1 MRLNNKN
8 YYSKTANIEY
18 FSVSQFKQFKK
29 CEAMALAELKG
40 EYERPKSKA
49 LLLGSF
55 VDEMLTGTKK
65 SKISFIVENRAEI
78 FQKSSKIS
86 KYTND
91 ELVVLLN
98 DYSLDIFNT
107 DNKPYAEIVQALET
121 VEKIKKQPLMK
132 KHFNS
137 KHQTIMTGEIAGVPF
152 KIKMDNYKPNEFIS
166 DGKYMASLRSPNLFE
181 PMVKYWGYDI
191 QGAVYQ
197 EIVYQNTGK
206 RLPFYLDIATK
217 ETPSHLAV
225 AEIKQ
230 YDLDEALDTVKAL
243 APHYQAIK
251 NGEIEPERCEEY
263 DCNYCTETHII
274 TEPIDSNYLGMST
287 RQIDAANGN
296 FFNTKNTI

>member
-1 MRLNNKN
+1 MKLTNGN
-8 YYSKTANIEY
+8 YYGAKANNE
-18 FSVSQFKQFKK
+18 FMSVSQFKQFKK

-65 SKISFIVENRAEI
+65 SQIKFIVENRLEI
-78 FQKSSKIS
+78 FQKSSKLS
-86 KYTND
+86 KID
-91 ELVVLLN
+91 DAELMVIAT
-98 DYSLDIFNT
+98 DYFANIFDV

-121 VEKIKKQPLMK
+121 IEKIKKQPLMMQ
-132 KHFNS
+132 HFKS
-137 KHQTIMTGEIAGVPF
+137 KHQVIMTGEIAGVQF
-152 KIKMDNYKPNEFIS
+152 KIKMDNYKPNEFIA

-181 PMVKYWGYDI
+181 PMVKYWGYDL
-191 QGAVYQ
+191 QGAIYQ

-230 YDLDEALDTVKAL
+230 YDLDEALETVKAL
-243 APHYQAIK
+243 APRYQAIK

-263 DCNYCTETHII
+263 DCNYCTDTKTI
-274 TEPIDSNYLGMST
+274 TEPIDSNYLGMSP
-287 RQIDAANGN
+287 RQIKAANGD
-296 FFNTKNTI
+296 FI

>member
-1 MRLNNKN
+1 MKLTNKN
-8 YYSKTANIEY
+8 YYGAAANNS
-18 FSVSQFKQFKK
+18 FMSVSQFKQFEK
-29 CEAMALAELKG
+29 CESMALAELKG

-65 SKISFIVENRAEI
+65 SQVKFIVENRSEI
-78 FQKSSKIS
+78 FQKSSKLS
-86 KYTND
+86 KIDD
-91 ELVVLLN
+91 EGLTVIATDFFPN
-98 DYSLDIFNT
+98 IFDI

-121 VEKIKKQPLMK
+121 IEKIKKQPLMM
-132 KHFNS
+132 KHFKS
-137 KHQTIMTGEIAGVPF
+137 KHQVIMTGEIAGVPF
-152 KIKMDNYKPNEFIS
+152 KIKMDNYKPGEFIA

-197 EIVYQNTGK
+197 EIVYQNTGE

-230 YDLDEALDTVKAL
+230 YDLDEALETVIKN
-243 APHYQAIK
+243 APRYQAIK
-251 NGEIEPERCEEY
+251 NGEIEPERCGEY
-263 DCNYCTETHII
+263 DCNYCTETEII
-274 TEPIDSNYLGMST
+274 TEPIDSNFLGLPK
-287 RQIDAANGN
+287 QH
-296 FFNTKNTI
+296 

>member
-1 MRLNNKN
+1 MRCLKMKLTNKN
-8 YYSKTANIEY
+8 YYGAAANNS
-18 FSVSQFKQFKK
+18 FMSVSQFKQFEK
-29 CEAMALAELKG
+29 CESMALAELKG

-65 SKISFIVENRAEI
+65 SQVKFIVENRSEI
-78 FQKSSKIS
+78 FQKSSKLS
-86 KYTND
+86 KIDD
-91 ELVVLLN
+91 EGLTVIATDFFPN
-98 DYSLDIFNT
+98 IFDI

-121 VEKIKKQPLMK
+121 IEKIKKQPLMM
-132 KHFNS
+132 KHFKS
-137 KHQTIMTGEIAGVPF
+137 KHQVIMTGEIAGVPF
-152 KIKMDNYKPNEFIS
+152 KIKMDNYKPGEFIA

-197 EIVYQNTGK
+197 EIVYQNTGE

-230 YDLDEALDTVKAL
+230 YDLDEALETVIKN
-243 APHYQAIK
+243 APRYQAIK
-251 NGEIEPERCEEY
+251 NGEIEPERCGEY
-263 DCNYCTETHII
+263 DCNYCTETEII
-274 TEPIDSNYLGMST
+274 TEPIDSNFLGLPK
-287 RQIDAANGN
+287 QH
-296 FFNTKNTI
+296 

>member
-1 MRLNNKN
+1 MKLTNKN
-8 YYSKTANIEY
+8 YYGAKANQE
-18 FSVSQFKQFKK
+18 FMSVSQFKDFKK
-29 CEAMALAELKG
+29 CEAMALAILKG
-40 EYERPKSKA
+40 EYKKSKSKA

-65 SKISFIVENRAEI
+65 SQNEFIIENRSEI
-78 FQKSSKIS
+78 FQKSSKLS
-86 KYTND
+86 KYTDD
-91 ELVVLLN
+91 ELACLLN
-98 DYSLDIFNT
+98 DYLADIFNA
-107 DNKPYAEIVQALET
+107 DNKPYAEIVQALEAI
-121 VEKIKKQPLMK
+121 EKIKKQPLMMQ
-132 KHFNS
+132 HFNS

-152 KIKMDNYKPNEFIS
+152 KIKMDNYKPDEFIA

-230 YDLDEALDTVKAL
+230 YDLDEALETVKAL
-243 APHYQAIK
+243 APRYKAIK
-251 NGEIEPERCEEY
+251 NGEIEPTRCDEY
-263 DCNYCTETHII
+263 DCHYCTETKII
-274 TEPIDSNYLGMST
+274 TEPIDSNYLGMSP
-287 RQIDAANGN
+287 RQINAANGN
-296 FFNTKNTI
+296 FI